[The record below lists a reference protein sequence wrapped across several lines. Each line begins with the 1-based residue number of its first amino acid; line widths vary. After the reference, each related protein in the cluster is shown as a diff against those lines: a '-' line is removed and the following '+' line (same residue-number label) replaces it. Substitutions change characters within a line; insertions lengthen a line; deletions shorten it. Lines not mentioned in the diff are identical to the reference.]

1 MSLQPQPALNNQL
14 FGCVSWS
21 KETSRDSIQIPG
33 TQLLAG
39 SDSSDRDQ
47 WKLQLFG
54 TTNTAILSGCSPEYG
69 SRAHVWGTVVHP
81 DLSISEIPGWVAQVV
96 AEGHYGRLKELLGY
110 FVIIV
115 EEPRHRRLSIVSDIL
130 GVRALFYRLE
140 KHRLIFGSDAWML
153 RRAGLTSGEIDWDA
167 VSSWIVYGCNFTDRP
182 VFADL
187 QRLEAGSVV
196 VFEEDS
202 RKVISYIHF
211 PASDRMLSQ
220 QEAAEQVHAILQP
233 VCKTIFS
240 QYPKVNVALSGGYD
254 SRYLLAL
261 ALEANATI
269 DKVITVSFTKE
280 EGEIAARVASTL
292 GVQLETLPVE
302 NSEWDLYDSV
312 YHFTPDGFPISK
324 FVTQC
329 LAERYPGVPMLNG
342 YLGGPLLRGYEFK
355 GFSQPN
361 GRVDWPSLLME
372 KNCFLS
378 AGYLIR
384 WMGAEMTSRIL
395 RRARIPMALAVEKGS
410 YTNNLVSWVDL
421 YYAQARYYAN
431 NMIQH
436 LHLTEALLPLYN
448 YALLAFKFGHHPH
461 VLSREVH
468 LDILRRYYPE
478 LATIPHAND
487 LYGANVA
494 RKKSTF
500 LSRLAY
506 RPTVSAHT
514 AKWARQLSVAMLHPD
529 NLRVLQK
536 SRAIPLALAS
546 TSSSLQWLSH
556 RVAQGAE
563 ATAFQ
568 FERFYLFES
577 RCRDASLNFDWQ
589 SI

>member
-1 MSLQPQPALNNQL
+1 MSTDATLNNQL
-14 FGCVSWS
+14 FGCASWS
-21 KETSRDSIQIPG
+21 GETLRDSIKVPG
-33 TQLLAG
+33 IEPLTACRNGHSGQWRLELLCT
-39 SDSSDRDQ
+39 S
-47 WKLQLFG
+47 K
-54 TTNTAILSGCSPEYG
+54 TVILSGSAPEQGAY
-69 SRAHVWGTVVHP
+69 AYVWGTVAHP
-81 DLSISEIPGWVAQVV
+81 EISISQIPAWAAQIVAS
-96 AEGHYGRLKELLGY
+96 GRYERLRELLGY

-115 EEPRHRRLSIVSDIL
+115 EEPAKRRVSLVSDIL
-130 GVRALFYRLE
+130 GVRPLFYRLE
-140 KHRLIFGSDAWML
+140 KNRLIFGSDAWML
-153 RRAGLTSGEIDWDA
+153 RQAGLTSGEIDWDA

-187 QRLEAGSVV
+187 QRVEAGSVLI
-196 VFEEDS
+196 FDEDS
-202 RKVISYIHF
+202 QRVIPYVRF
-211 PASDRMLSQ
+211 PVSDQMLPQ

-233 VCKTIFS
+233 VCKAIFS

-280 EGEIAARVASTL
+280 EGETAARVASTL

-302 NSEWDLYDSV
+302 KSEWDLYDSV

-324 FVTQC
+324 FVTHC
-329 LAERYPGVPMLNG
+329 LAERYPGIPMLNG

-372 KNCFLS
+372 KNWFLS
-378 AGYLIR
+378 AGYLVR
-384 WMGAEMTSRIL
+384 WMGDEMTRRIL
-395 RRARIPMALAVEKGS
+395 RRARNPMAMAVEKGS

-448 YALLAFKFGHHPH
+448 YDLLAFKFGHHPN

-468 LDILRRYYPE
+468 LDILRTYYPK
-478 LATIPHAND
+478 LAVMPHAND
-487 LYGANVA
+487 LYVANVA

-514 AKWARQLSVAMLHPD
+514 AKWARQLAVAMLNPD
-529 NLRVLQK
+529 NLRILQK
-536 SRAIPLALAS
+536 SRAVPFTLAS
-546 TSSSLQWLSH
+546 TSSFLQWLSH
-556 RVAQGAE
+556 RVAEGAE

-577 RCRDASLNFDWQ
+577 RCRDEGVDLDWQ